1 MQPKNGGPSD
11 IVSLSRTRTKFA
23 HDLHAWRKVQL
34 RQYPKLRDHI
44 PLVDS
49 ATPEEAQLL
58 LPSAF
63 TAELRHSLGLTQLAT
78 IEYEL
83 REGQAHDALQSLQQV
98 IQEFNYNLL
107 DKKNNVHGIA
117 ATLRAELFLCVFTS
131 DKKIAAETY
140 RRARKALLSLGLS
153 ETDSHWRELRDDELW
168 GKNVS
173 TVRSMGDSKRRDPW
187 FWQVVAP
194 RGLSQ
199 EKEKEWSLDS
209 MWFFTFALTV

>member
-1 MQPKNGGPSD
+1 VQPKDGSPSD
-11 IVSLSRTRTKFA
+11 LVSVSRARTKFSR
-23 HDLHAWRKVQL
+23 DLNAWRKVQL
-34 RQYPKLRDHI
+34 QQYPKLRDHI

-49 ATPEEAQLL
+49 ATPEEAQLP

-63 TAELRHSLGLTQLAT
+63 ATELRHSLGLTQLAA
-78 IEYEL
+78 IKYEL
-83 REGQAHDALQSLQQV
+83 HEGQAHDALQALRQV

-117 ATLRAELFLCVFTS
+117 ATLRSESFLRVFTS

-140 RRARKALLSLGLS
+140 QRSRKAILSLGLS
-153 ETDSHWRELRDDELW
+153 ETDSHWRELRDDQLW

-199 EKEKEWSLDS
+199 EMEKEWSLDS
-209 MWFFTFALTV
+209 TWLFSFVLTV